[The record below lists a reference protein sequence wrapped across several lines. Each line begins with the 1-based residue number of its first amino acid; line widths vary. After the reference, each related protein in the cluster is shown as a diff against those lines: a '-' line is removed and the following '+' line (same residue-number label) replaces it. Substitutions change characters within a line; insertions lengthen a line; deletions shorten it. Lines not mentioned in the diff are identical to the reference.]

1 MADLN
6 VYDYANIFNTYT
18 DEEGYEFFNF
28 MNSITINGEI
38 DASLYV
44 FDVANSFTSLYDL
57 SKKYYG
63 TPKLWWTILLANN
76 INNPF
81 DIQSGQRVKVLK
93 TTVVS
98 NIVSQINNK

>member
-1 MADLN
+1 MAELN
-6 VYDYANIFNTYT
+6 IYDYANIFSTYT
-18 DEEGYEFFNF
+18 NEEGYEFFNL
-28 MNSITINGEI
+28 MNSITIDGEI

-44 FDVANSFTSLYDL
+44 YDVADSFTSWYEL

-63 TPKLWWTILLANN
+63 TPKLWWAILLANN
-76 INNPF
+76 LNNPF
-81 DIQSGQRVKVLK
+81 DVQNGQRVKVLK